1 MDSPSRP
8 PLISLWDFLA
18 LAGFAGL
25 WVFYLQMLPS
35 LPDPVPTHFNAL
47 GHANGWTAKA
57 DLPYGLFGVPALV
70 WGATTVAA
78 IFASRSQADPA
89 RAEAF
94 AMYPLRGLLGLG
106 LVLVVGSSLLAP
118 ARGPKVVLWGVG
130 ALFALLGLGIFQTA
144 RAFGALPGAAQEGY
158 RWGLI
163 YMNPDDPR
171 ILVPKRIGIGWTL
184 NFGRPASWVIL
195 ILMLLPVAGGLLLAS
210 HLS

>member
-1 MDSPSRP
+1 MDPKSRP
-8 PLISLWDFLA
+8 PLFSLWDLLA
-18 LAGFAGL
+18 LAGFAAL
-25 WVFYLQMLPS
+25 WVFYLQMLPT

-57 DLPYGLFGVPALV
+57 ALPYGLFGVPALV
-70 WGATTVAA
+70 WGITTVAA
-78 IFASRSQADPA
+78 IFGSRTQADPA
-89 RAEAF
+89 RARAF

-106 LVLVVGSSLLAP
+106 LALVVGSSLLAP
-118 ARGPKVVLWGVG
+118 ARGPRVVLWGVG
-130 ALFALLGLGIFQTA
+130 GLFVLLGLGIFGAA
-144 RAFGALPGAAQEGY
+144 RAFAGLPGSAQEGY

-184 NFGRPASWVIL
+184 NFGRPISWLIL
-195 ILMLLPVAGGLLLAS
+195 ILMLLPVAGGLLLAG